1 MKKLPDEYFDD
12 DNTPHHGKK
21 PAQKLKP
28 YVVLQYLLKNTD
40 ENHLVDADDI
50 VAYLKVEC
58 RIFAER
64 RSIYKDIE
72 EINIVALMLRD
83 EIDVDEAREQLEE
96 NKGDDSLRL
105 VVYDK
110 SRKGFYVKS
119 EARQYD
125 VDDIRLLAECVYSSK
140 FIAEGQAN
148 RLVDNVICEFVSTY
162 QAETIKHNAFLTDRV
177 RTNNKAVVH
186 TIATINEAMSKKKDG
201 KTHIPVKICFKY
213 LKYSIDDVGQQIE
226 RRRGE
231 TYTVSPFQLIIND
244 GNYYLLA
251 YNEQR
256 KAIWTYRVDRMKNV
270 ELTGEPREGDKV
282 FEKLDVRT
290 FAQRTISM
298 YSGRQE
304 RVTIRFIMPLLD
316 TAIEQ
321 FGTKDVRYKQID
333 DKHFTMTA
341 TIDISDQFFGWLL
354 RFGIRAR
361 ILSPDSVV
369 DEFRKYLNKVQY
381 MYRKPADD

>member
-1 MKKLPDEYFDD
+1 MIAMKKLPDEYFDD
-12 DNTPHHGKK
+12 DNTPRHGKK

-50 VAYLKVEC
+50 VAYLKDDC

-110 SRKGFYVKS
+110 SRKGFYVRG

-140 FIAEGQAN
+140 FITESQAN
-148 RLVDNVICEFVSTY
+148 HFVNHVISEFVSTH
-162 QAETIKHNAFLTDRV
+162 QAETIKYNAFLTDRV
-177 RTNNKAVVH
+177 RTNNKAVVRN
-186 TIATINEAMSKKKDG
+186 IATINKAMSKRVDG
-201 KTHIPVKICFKY
+201 ISHIPEKISFKY
-213 LKYSIDDVGQQIE
+213 MKYSIDDVEQQVE
-226 RRRGE
+226 RRHGQ
-231 TYTVSPFQLIIND
+231 TYTVSPFQFIIND

-251 YNEQR
+251 YNEKR
-256 KAIWTYRVDRMKNV
+256 KDILTYRVDRMQNV
-270 ELTGEPREGDKV
+270 QLTGEPREGDEAFQKI
-282 FEKLDVRT
+282 DIRT
-290 FAQRTISM
+290 YTQRT
-298 YSGRQE
+298 
-304 RVTIRFIMPLLD
+304 
-316 TAIEQ
+316 AAH
-321 FGTKDVRYKQID
+321 
-333 DKHFTMTA
+333 HFH
-341 TIDISDQFFGWLL
+341 
-354 RFGIRAR
+354 
-361 ILSPDSVV
+361 V
-369 DEFRKYLNKVQY
+369 
-381 MYRKPADD
+381 